1 MFPVG
6 GHNVLEPAVFSKP
19 VIYGKYMG
27 NFREVVDLLQ
37 KKKGAIQVNN
47 VEEFIEQSLLLL
59 NNKELCS
66 QIGEISFQ
74 VIKENSGAVNKSMVI
89 LKKILENAMSKKL
102 R

>member
-1 MFPVG
+1 VG

-19 VIYGKYMG
+19 VIYGKHMD
-27 NFREVVDLLQ
+27 NFREMVDLLQ
-37 KKKGAIQVNN
+37 EKKGAIQVNN

-59 NNKELCS
+59 KNKELCR
-66 QIGEISFQ
+66 QIGGISFQ

-89 LKKILENAMSKKL
+89 LKKILENAISKNL